1 MKQLLGT
8 YSTTLVKYYI
18 QTRKLKKINLF
29 NAIPK
34 TFKGVKFTV
43 DGSAN
48 ISLSDKMLSV
58 TRQTGCLCLGLGLQF
73 GVTVGVIEV
82 VVWGD
87 RWGLLGLQ
95 FGVRVGII
103 RVK

>member
-1 MKQLLGT
+1 
-8 YSTTLVKYYI
+8 
-18 QTRKLKKINLF
+18 
-29 NAIPK
+29 
-34 TFKGVKFTV
+34 
-43 DGSAN
+43 
-48 ISLSDKMLSV
+48 MLSV

-73 GVTVGVIEV
+73 GVRVGVIEV